1 MSAHQFANKW
11 FLTLFSCVLP
21 LELVYRI
28 WDLYVWEG
36 WEAITKVGLAI
47 LKLSEGGNFLGKI
60 VLKCRFFGKS
70 EI

>member
-1 MSAHQFANKW
+1 VSAHQFANKW

-47 LKLSEGGNFLGKI
+47 LKLSEGKLQKMSFLINFKI
-60 VLKCRFFGKS
+60 FW
-70 EI
+70 